1 MMSAMT
7 VYDWHIRGW
16 WMDERRG
23 ELDLTLDEV
32 AARAGVST
40 ETFRQAA
47 NGRRMRT
54 NNKKKIERALGWEYG
69 SIDAIDAGDPPIKL
83 SEQEVQRRKPEP
95 SRYPADLRDDPV
107 ERKLWDIKDLDE
119 RSRWRH
125 IYAHRTEAELAR
137 KIAQQQPPLQPPGE
151 STQTE
156 QFG

>member
-1 MMSAMT
+1 MT
-7 VYDWHIRGW
+7 TYDWRTRGW

-40 ETFRQAA
+40 ETLRQAA

-54 NNKKKIERALGWEYG
+54 NNKKKIERALEWEYG
-69 SIDAIDAGDPPIKL
+69 SIDAIDAGNPPTRL
-83 SEQEVQRRKPEP
+83 SEQEARSREA
-95 SRYPADLRDDPV
+95 SRYPPDLRDDPV

-125 IYAHRTEAELAR
+125 IYAYRTEAELAHR
-137 KIAQQQPPLQPPGE
+137 IAQHESPLQPPGD